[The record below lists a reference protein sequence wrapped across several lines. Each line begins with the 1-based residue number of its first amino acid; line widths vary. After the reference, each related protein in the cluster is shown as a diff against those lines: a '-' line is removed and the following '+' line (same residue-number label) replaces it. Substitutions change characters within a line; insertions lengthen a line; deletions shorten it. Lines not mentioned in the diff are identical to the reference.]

1 MRHSSNFGLWQ
12 YIYIHICKYIMSIIM
27 IMLWC
32 LKVIA
37 VSILTT
43 GKTEEK
49 RSILFLI
56 LIFETV
62 CLFYVFWG
70 SLFSLFIILLQWI
83 VRERLVLEELIWRTL
98 KKQIIPKSMVKLLSM
113 KKSYVIYPNPSSETR
128 NTPLHPKEIR
138 HLPEKEFVV
147 LII

>member
-1 MRHSSNFGLWQ
+1 
-12 YIYIHICKYIMSIIM
+12 M

-70 SLFSLFIILLQWI
+70 SLFSLFIILLQ
-83 VRERLVLEELIWRTL
+83 
-98 KKQIIPKSMVKLLSM
+98 
-113 KKSYVIYPNPSSETR
+113 
-128 NTPLHPKEIR
+128 
-138 HLPEKEFVV
+138 
-147 LII
+147 

>member
-1 MRHSSNFGLWQ
+1 
-12 YIYIHICKYIMSIIM
+12 MSIIM
-27 IMLWC
+27 IMLWY